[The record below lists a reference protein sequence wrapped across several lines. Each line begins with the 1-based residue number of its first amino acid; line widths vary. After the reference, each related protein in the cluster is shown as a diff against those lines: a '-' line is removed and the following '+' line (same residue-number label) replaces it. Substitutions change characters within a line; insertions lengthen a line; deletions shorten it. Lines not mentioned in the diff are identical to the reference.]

1 MADNTTI
8 NSMAGGD
15 VIASDDIGGVKY
27 QRIKLVTG
35 ADGVNDGDVSKTN
48 PLPVLALD
56 TDRTVIGLWANGAAA
71 GATGVETA
79 ITLTRSGSAGGA
91 TTSASSFTPTSGKR
105 FRITSISFATRG
117 NATATAQV
125 TVFSLR
131 VNTAGA
137 VTTTSNVMFSAR
149 SATPATSS
157 AWDRTAVYTF
167 TDAGPEIPGDGTLQ
181 FGVTAA
187 ATFTTNAPTWDV
199 QITGYEY

>member
-15 VIASDDIGGVKY
+15 VIASDDIAGVKY

-149 SATPATSS
+149 SATPSTASG
-157 AWDRTAVYTF
+157 WDRTAVYTF
-167 TDAGPEIPGDGTLQ
+167 TDAGPEIPGDGVLQ
-181 FGVTAA
+181 FGVTANS
-187 ATFTTNAPTWDV
+187 TFTTNAPTWDV